1 MAGAFGV
8 GHRYYGVQTAR
19 EGRLVRPLEKNKKG
33 LDSMSAFAFSGLNLA
48 VTTPFDAQGRIDYP
62 RFETLLERYL
72 TAGVEGFV
80 LSSGTGMHVYLSQEE
95 SRQLVAFGTQVIKG
109 RARVIV
115 QTSALLAD
123 EVVQR
128 TRHAAEC
135 GADGVMVLPPFFE
148 GPTDD
153 QSIIDFYA
161 TVSEAGLPIIGYN
174 VPQAVGVEVTPSLL
188 RQLSEIPNFVSVK
201 DSSGDLAAQASLIRT
216 GLPTMNGADPLVPY
230 ALFAGA
236 AGLIWGGANMAP
248 RSCVAVVKAAI
259 EQDWARAREIWRAI
273 EPVMSLIW
281 QGDYVQSVYAGADI
295 TGYGAGNPRRPLARL
310 PAEKIAVLKA
320 ALEPLIA
327 LESRLTF
334 AGVAC
339 RA

>member
-1 MAGAFGV
+1 
-8 GHRYYGVQTAR
+8 
-19 EGRLVRPLEKNKKG
+19 
-33 LDSMSAFAFSGLNLA
+33 MSAFAFSGLNLA

-327 LESRLTF
+327 LESRLTC
-334 AGVAC
+334 A
-339 RA
+339 

>member
-1 MAGAFGV
+1 
-8 GHRYYGVQTAR
+8 
-19 EGRLVRPLEKNKKG
+19 
-33 LDSMSAFAFSGLNLA
+33 MSAFAFSGINLA
-48 VTTPFDAQGRIDYP
+48 VTTPFDAQGKIDYL

-72 TAGVEGFV
+72 VAGVQGFV
-80 LSSGTGMHVYLSQEE
+80 LSSGTGMHVYLSKEE
-95 SRQLVAFGTQVIKG
+95 SRQLVAFGAKVING

-115 QTSALLAD
+115 QTSALLVD
-123 EVVQR
+123 EVVER

-153 QSIIDFYA
+153 QGIVDFYS
-161 TVSEAGLPIIGYN
+161 TVSEAGLLIIGYN
-174 VPQAVGVEVTPSLL
+174 VPQAVGVEVTPDLF

-248 RSCVAVVKAAI
+248 HSCVAVVKAAMG
-259 EQDWARAREIWRAI
+259 QDWARAREIWRAI
-273 EPVMSLIW
+273 EPAMSLIW
-281 QGDYVQSVYAGADI
+281 QGDYVQSVYAGAEI

-310 PAEKIAVLKA
+310 PAEKIAVLKT

-327 LESRLTF
+327 LESEL
-334 AGVAC
+334 A
-339 RA
+339 

>member
-1 MAGAFGV
+1 
-8 GHRYYGVQTAR
+8 
-19 EGRLVRPLEKNKKG
+19 
-33 LDSMSAFAFSGLNLA
+33 MSAFAFSGLNLA

-80 LSSGTGMHVYLSQEE
+80 LSSGTGMHVYLRQEE

-310 PAEKIAVLKA
+310 PAERIAVLKA

-334 AGVAC
+334 A
-339 RA
+339 

>member
-1 MAGAFGV
+1 
-8 GHRYYGVQTAR
+8 
-19 EGRLVRPLEKNKKG
+19 
-33 LDSMSAFAFSGLNLA
+33 MSAFAFSGINLA
-48 VTTPFDAQGRIDYP
+48 ITTPFDAQGKIDYP
-62 RFETLLERYL
+62 RFESLLERYIS
-72 TAGVEGFV
+72 AGVHGFV
-80 LSSGTGMHVYLSQEE
+80 LSSGTGMHVYLSKEE
-95 SRQLVAFGTQVIKG
+95 SKQLVAFGSKVIKG

-123 EVVQR
+123 EVVER

-153 QSIIDFYA
+153 QGIIDFYS

-174 VPQAVGVEVTPSLL
+174 VPQAVGVEVTPSLF

-248 RSCVAVVKAAI
+248 RSCVAMVNAAR
-259 EQDWARAREIWRAI
+259 EQDWVGAREIWRSL

-281 QGDYVQSVYAGADI
+281 QGDYVQSVYAGAEI

-310 PAEKIAVLKA
+310 SADKIGVLKA
-320 ALEPLIA
+320 ALEPLIS
-327 LESRLTF
+327 LESKL
-334 AGVAC
+334 A
-339 RA
+339 